1 MADNQ
6 SLAGKTAIVT
16 GASSGI
22 GRAIGIHL
30 ARSGAHVYLS
40 GRTQSALVESAAA
53 AGAEG
58 GKATPVAGDLRD
70 PKAVQALVDRAMK
83 ETSRLDIMVNTAGV
97 EFPSSIVEG
106 DPERWRTML
115 ETNVLALLVG
125 SQAAVRA
132 MRACGAHGHIVN
144 ISSVAGRREA
154 TGVYGATKW
163 AANAIATSLR
173 KELENDTIRVVNIM
187 PGAVATNFARNF
199 PPEFV
204 SGIVQSLGIK
214 ADIKPGGT
222 LPAEVL
228 DQVAKAGRQF
238 LASADDIA
246 RAVIYAVTQ
255 PIELNIFEMVVR
267 PQKDLA
273 LPS

>member
-1 MADNQ
+1 MADNF

-22 GRAIGIHL
+22 GRAIAIHL
-30 ARSGAHVYLS
+30 ARAGAHVFLG
-40 GRTQSALVESAAA
+40 GRTQSSLAEAAAA
-53 AGAEG
+53 AGAAG
-58 GKATPVAGDLRD
+58 GKATPVAGDIRD
-70 PKAVQALVDRAMK
+70 PKQVQELVDRAMK
-83 ETSRLDIMVNTAGV
+83 ETGRLDVMVNNAGV

-115 ETNVLALLVG
+115 ETNVLALLAG

-132 MRACGAHGHIVN
+132 MRSCGAHGHIVN
-144 ISSVAGRREA
+144 ISSTAGRREA
-154 TGVYGATKW
+154 SGVYGATKW

-204 SGIVQSLGIK
+204 NNIVQSMGIK
-214 ADIKPGGT
+214 AEIKPGGT
-222 LPAEVL
+222 LPPELL
-228 DQVAKAGRQF
+228 DQVAKAGHQI

-246 RAVIYAVTQ
+246 RAVMFAVSQ
-255 PIELNIFEMVVR
+255 PVELNVFEMVVR
-267 PQKDLA
+267 PQRELP